1 MDTPTSAASESR
13 QVSPDVS
20 DVSGCSLLVVNFW
33 VAE

>member
-20 DVSGCSLLVVNFW
+20 DVSNCLHCFHFGG
-33 VAE
+33 